1 MSKQGSVSNYDQSVI
16 INGFRLSG
24 VQDLNG
30 SYTIQKTPINIL
42 GQGHVL
48 SLLNAPTEGNFSF
61 SRNMISEDPLLNLTG
76 NSGFSGTIDYLEKSF
91 GFSGG
96 YLTSYS
102 VSCGIGQIPTINTD
116 ITVFGDIGSGLS
128 HDATGTHP
136 AIYTPSQGSIFIECE
151 GTGTNRI
158 TSFDYNINVNREPIY
173 KVGSKAPVEVC
184 LIKPLEMTAN
194 FTLSVDDYETKRVL
208 DILESPQ
215 TSNIKVLIKSADLSQ
230 TLQTYEIANAS
241 LISETL
247 SSTTEEE
254 MTVNL
259 SYQGY
264 LN

>member
-1 MSKQGSVSNYDQSVI
+1 MSKQASVSNYDQSVI

-128 HDATGTHP
+128 HSVTGTHP

-158 TSFDYNINVNREPIY
+158 TNFDYNININRQPIY
-173 KVGSKAPVEVC
+173 KVGSKDPVEVC

-230 TLQTYEIANAS
+230 TLQTYEIINAS
-241 LISETL
+241 LVSETL
-247 SSTTEEE
+247 SSSTESE

-264 LN
+264 VN